1 VHTSLDITL
10 RWSGRQRAIVV
21 SGELTVE
28 TATPVE
34 ALLSIVCADDAAEVE
49 LDLRDL
55 TFIDSAGI
63 RVILLGKAACAER
76 GCEFFLI
83 PSRAPQ
89 AARIWEVTGL
99 REQLS
104 WREGPPPGAFPRR
117 EDQQT

>member
-1 VHTSLDITL
+1 MHTGLDITL
-10 RWSGRQRAIVV
+10 RWVGSQRAMVV

-34 ALLSIVCADDAAEVE
+34 ALLSIVCANEATEVE

-55 TFIDSAGI
+55 TFIDSSGI
-63 RVILLGKAACAER
+63 RVILLGKEECARR

-83 PSRAPQ
+83 PSKAPQ
-89 AARIWEVTGL
+89 TARIWEVSGL
-99 REQLS
+99 QEQLS
-104 WREGPPPGAFPRR
+104 WREGPPPSASPRR

>member
-1 VHTSLDITL
+1 MHTGLDITL
-10 RWSGRQRAIVV
+10 RWVGGQRAMVV

-34 ALLSIVCADDAAEVE
+34 ALLSIVCANEATEVE

-55 TFIDSAGI
+55 TFIDSSGI
-63 RVILLGKAACAER
+63 RVILLGKEACAQR

-83 PSRAPQ
+83 PSKAPQ
-89 AARIWEVTGL
+89 TARIWEVSGL
-99 REQLS
+99 RERLS
-104 WREGPPPGAFPRR
+104 WREGPPPSASPRR